1 MDGGG
6 ADTVH
11 PPMFSRVHTLSDWP
25 DCWLEVRCLNCSQMT
40 MVPVQLLRERH
51 GDRHSFKAVVA
62 ALRCKSCGSRPAPVF
77 LVAGHDHKGGGSR
90 EPDWAIKLVLAP
102 G

>member
-1 MDGGG
+1 
-6 ADTVH
+6 
-11 PPMFSRVHTLSDWP
+11 
-25 DCWLEVRCLNCSQMT
+25 

-62 ALRCKSCGSRPAPVF
+62 ALRCKSCGCRPAPVY
-77 LVAGHDHKGGGSR
+77 LVTGHDREGGDSR
-90 EPDWAIKLVLAP
+90 EPDWAIRLVPAL